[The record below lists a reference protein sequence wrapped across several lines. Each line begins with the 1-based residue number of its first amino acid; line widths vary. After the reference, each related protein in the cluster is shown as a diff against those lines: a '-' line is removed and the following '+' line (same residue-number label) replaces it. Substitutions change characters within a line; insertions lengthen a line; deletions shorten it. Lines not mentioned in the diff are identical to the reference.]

1 MKFIL
6 DLRIL
11 LNSINQFPERV
22 FTFVICMKWVEI
34 LSERVFTISYFLFV
48 SRVRLMERLFPDG
61 RVRISSPPHG
71 LDLPL
76 QTPLWGLGLGGETL
90 MQ

>member
-34 LSERVFTISYFLFV
+34 LSEEVFKISYFLFV

-61 RVRISSPPHG
+61 RVRILVLPMVLTSLYKLLCGG
-71 LDLPL
+71 LV
-76 QTPLWGLGLGGETL
+76 
-90 MQ
+90 